1 MLNKNYS
8 TEKILLIFALILF
21 AGIIFFNAFYKND
34 ASIPSVIYINEN
46 DKVASE
52 NFDDNESNRN
62 LNKIN
67 INTATVEEL
76 SENLSGIGESIAK
89 RIVEYREHNG
99 EFTNIEDLKNVSG
112 IGDKMF
118 ENIKDLICVWV

>member
-8 TEKILLIFALILF
+8 TEKILLIVALILF
-21 AGIIFFNAFYKND
+21 AGIIFFNAFYKSD

-46 DKVASE
+46 DKISSE
-52 NFDDNESNRN
+52 NLDDNGQISN

-76 SENLSGIGESIAK
+76 SENLSGVGESIAK

-99 EFTNIEDLKNVSG
+99 EFTNIEDIKNVSG

-118 ENIKDLICVWV
+118 ESIKDLICV

>member
-8 TEKILLIFALILF
+8 TEKILLIVALILF
-21 AGIIFFNAFYKND
+21 AGIIFFNAFYKSD

-46 DKVASE
+46 DKVNSE
-52 NFDDNESNRN
+52 NLDDNESNRN

-76 SENLSGIGESIAK
+76 SENLSGVGESIAK

-99 EFTNIEDLKNVSG
+99 EFTNIEDIKNVSG

-118 ENIKDLICVWV
+118 ESIKDLICV

>member
-21 AGIIFFNAFYKND
+21 AGIIFFNAFYKSD

-46 DKVASE
+46 DKISSE
-52 NFDDNESNRN
+52 NLDDNESNRN

-76 SENLSGIGESIAK
+76 SENLSGVGESIAK

-99 EFTNIEDLKNVSG
+99 EFTNIEDIKNVSG

-118 ENIKDLICVWV
+118 ESIKDLICVWL

>member
-1 MLNKNYS
+1 MPKKNYS
-8 TEKILLIFALILF
+8 TEKILLIVALILF
-21 AGIIFFNAFYKND
+21 AGIIFFNAFYKSD

-46 DKVASE
+46 DKVNSE
-52 NFDDNESNRN
+52 NLDDNGQISN

-76 SENLSGIGESIAK
+76 SENLSGIGETIAK

-99 EFTNIEDLKNVSG
+99 EFTNIEDIKNVSG

-118 ENIKDLICVWV
+118 ESIKDLICVWL

>member
-8 TEKILLIFALILF
+8 TEKILLIVALILF
-21 AGIIFFNAFYKND
+21 AGIIFFNAFYKSD

-46 DKVASE
+46 DKVNSE
-52 NFDDNESNRN
+52 NLDDNESNRN
-62 LNKIN
+62 LNNIN

-76 SENLSGIGESIAK
+76 SENLSGVGESIAK

-99 EFTNIEDLKNVSG
+99 EFTNIEDIKNVSG

-118 ENIKDLICVWV
+118 ESIKDLICV

>member
-8 TEKILLIFALILF
+8 TEKILLIVALILF
-21 AGIIFFNAFYKND
+21 AGIIFFNAFYKSD

-46 DKVASE
+46 DKVNSE
-52 NFDDNESNRN
+52 NLDDNESNRN

-76 SENLSGIGESIAK
+76 SENLSGVGESIAK

-99 EFTNIEDLKNVSG
+99 EFTNIEDIKNVSG

-118 ENIKDLICVWV
+118 ESIKDLICVWL

>member
-8 TEKILLIFALILF
+8 TEKILLIVALILF
-21 AGIIFFNAFYKND
+21 AGIIFFNAFYKSD

-46 DKVASE
+46 DKISSE
-52 NFDDNESNRN
+52 NLDDNESNRN

-76 SENLSGIGESIAK
+76 SENLSGVGESIAK

-99 EFTNIEDLKNVSG
+99 EFTNIEDIKNVSG

-118 ENIKDLICVWV
+118 ETIKDLICV

>member
-8 TEKILLIFALILF
+8 TEKILLIVALILF
-21 AGIIFFNAFYKND
+21 AGIIFFNAFYKSD

-46 DKVASE
+46 DKISSE
-52 NFDDNESNRN
+52 NLDDNESNRN

-76 SENLSGIGESIAK
+76 SENLSGVGESIAK

-99 EFTNIEDLKNVSG
+99 EFTNIEDIKNVSG

-118 ENIKDLICVWV
+118 ESIKDLICVWL

>member
-21 AGIIFFNAFYKND
+21 AGIIFFNAFYKSD
-34 ASIPSVIYINEN
+34 ASIPSVIYVNEN
-46 DKVASE
+46 DKVNSE
-52 NFDDNESNRN
+52 NLDDNGQISN

-76 SENLSGIGESIAK
+76 SENLSGVGESIAK

-99 EFTNIEDLKNVSG
+99 EFTNIEDIKNVSG

-118 ENIKDLICVWV
+118 ESIKDLICVWL

>member
-8 TEKILLIFALILF
+8 TEKILLIVALILF
-21 AGIIFFNAFYKND
+21 AGIIFFNAFYKSD

-46 DKVASE
+46 DKISSE
-52 NFDDNESNRN
+52 NLDDNGQISN

-76 SENLSGIGESIAK
+76 SENLSGVGESIAK

-99 EFTNIEDLKNVSG
+99 EFTNIEDIKNVSG

-118 ENIKDLICVWV
+118 ESIKDLICVWL

>member
-8 TEKILLIFALILF
+8 TEKILLIVALILF
-21 AGIIFFNAFYKND
+21 AGIIFFNAFYKSD

-46 DKVASE
+46 DKVNSE
-52 NFDDNESNRN
+52 NLDDNGQISN

-76 SENLSGIGESIAK
+76 SENLSGIGETIAK

-99 EFTNIEDLKNVSG
+99 EFTNIEDIKNVSG

-118 ENIKDLICVWV
+118 ESIKDHICVWL

>member
-8 TEKILLIFALILF
+8 TEKILLIVALILF
-21 AGIIFFNAFYKND
+21 AGIIFFNAFYKSD

-46 DKVASE
+46 DKVNSE
-52 NFDDNESNRN
+52 NLDDNGQISN

-76 SENLSGIGESIAK
+76 SENLSGIGETIAK

-99 EFTNIEDLKNVSG
+99 EFTNIEDIKNVSG

-118 ENIKDLICVWV
+118 ESIKDLICV

>member
-8 TEKILLIFALILF
+8 TEKILLIVALILF
-21 AGIIFFNAFYKND
+21 AGIIFFNAFYKSD

-46 DKVASE
+46 DKVNSE
-52 NFDDNESNRN
+52 NLDDNGQITN

-76 SENLSGIGESIAK
+76 SENLSGIGETIAK

-99 EFTNIEDLKNVSG
+99 EFTNIEDIKNVSG

-118 ENIKDLICVWV
+118 ESIKDLICV

>member
-1 MLNKNYS
+1 LLNKNYS
-8 TEKILLIFALILF
+8 TEKILLIVALILF
-21 AGIIFFNAFYKND
+21 AGIIFFNAFYKSD

-46 DKVASE
+46 DKVNSE
-52 NFDDNESNRN
+52 NLDDNESNRN

-76 SENLSGIGESIAK
+76 SENLSGVGESIAK

-99 EFTNIEDLKNVSG
+99 EFTNIEDIKNVSG

-118 ENIKDLICVWV
+118 ESIKDLICV

>member
-8 TEKILLIFALILF
+8 TEKILLIVALILF
-21 AGIIFFNAFYKND
+21 AGIIFFNAFYKSD

-46 DKVASE
+46 DKVNSE
-52 NFDDNESNRN
+52 NLDDNGQITN

-76 SENLSGIGESIAK
+76 SENLSGIGETIAK

-99 EFTNIEDLKNVSG
+99 EFTNIEDIKNVSG

-118 ENIKDLICVWV
+118 ESIKDLICVWL

>member
-8 TEKILLIFALILF
+8 TEKILLIVALILF
-21 AGIIFFNAFYKND
+21 AGIIFFNAFYKSD

-46 DKVASE
+46 DKVNSE
-52 NFDDNESNRN
+52 NLDDNGQISN
-62 LNKIN
+62 LKKIN

-76 SENLSGIGESIAK
+76 SENLSGVGESIAK

-99 EFTNIEDLKNVSG
+99 EFTNIEDIKNVSG

-118 ENIKDLICVWV
+118 ESIKDLICV

>member
-8 TEKILLIFALILF
+8 TEKILLIVALILF
-21 AGIIFFNAFYKND
+21 AGIIFFNAFYKSD

-46 DKVASE
+46 DKVNSE
-52 NFDDNESNRN
+52 NLDDNGQISN

-76 SENLSGIGESIAK
+76 SENLSGVGESIAK

-99 EFTNIEDLKNVSG
+99 EFTNIEDIKNVSG
-112 IGDKMF
+112 IRDKMF
-118 ENIKDLICVWV
+118 ESIKDLICVWL

>member
-8 TEKILLIFALILF
+8 TEKILLIVALILF
-21 AGIIFFNAFYKND
+21 AGIIFFNAFYKSD

-46 DKVASE
+46 DKISSE
-52 NFDDNESNRN
+52 NLDDNESNRN

-76 SENLSGIGESIAK
+76 SENLSGVGESIAK

-99 EFTNIEDLKNVSG
+99 EFTNIEDIKNVSG

-118 ENIKDLICVWV
+118 ESIKDLICV

>member
-8 TEKILLIFALILF
+8 TEKILLIVALILF
-21 AGIIFFNAFYKND
+21 AGIIFFNAFYKSD

-46 DKVASE
+46 DKVNSE
-52 NFDDNESNRN
+52 NLDDNGQISN

-76 SENLSGIGESIAK
+76 SENLSGVGESIAK

-99 EFTNIEDLKNVSG
+99 EFTNIEDIKNVSG

-118 ENIKDLICVWV
+118 ESIKDLICVWL

>member
-8 TEKILLIFALILF
+8 TEKILLIVALILF
-21 AGIIFFNAFYKND
+21 AGIIFFNAFYKSD

-46 DKVASE
+46 TEDTSKNKDDTSSE
-52 NFDDNESNRN
+52 NRTD
-62 LNKIN
+62 KIN
-67 INTATVEEL
+67 INTATEKEL

-99 EFTNIEDLKNVSG
+99 EFTNIEDIKNVSG

-118 ENIKDLICVWV
+118 ENIRDSICV

>member
-8 TEKILLIFALILF
+8 TEKILLIVALILF
-21 AGIIFFNAFYKND
+21 AGIIFFNAFYKSD

-46 DKVASE
+46 DKISSE
-52 NFDDNESNRN
+52 NLDDNESNRN

-76 SENLSGIGESIAK
+76 SENLSGVGKSIAK

-99 EFTNIEDLKNVSG
+99 EFTNIEDIKNVSG

-118 ENIKDLICVWV
+118 ESIKDLICV

>member
-8 TEKILLIFALILF
+8 TEKILLIIALILF
-21 AGIIFFNAFYKND
+21 AGIIFFNAFYKSD

-46 DKVASE
+46 DKVNSE
-52 NFDDNESNRN
+52 NLDGNGQISN

-76 SENLSGIGESIAK
+76 SENLSGIGETIAK

-99 EFTNIEDLKNVSG
+99 EFTNIEDIKNVSG

-118 ENIKDLICVWV
+118 ESIKDLICVWL

>member
-8 TEKILLIFALILF
+8 TEKILLIVALILF
-21 AGIIFFNAFYKND
+21 AGIIFFNAFYKSD

-46 DKVASE
+46 DKVNSE
-52 NFDDNESNRN
+52 NLDDNGQISN

-76 SENLSGIGESIAK
+76 SENLSGVGESIAK

-99 EFTNIEDLKNVSG
+99 EFTNIEDIKNVSG

-118 ENIKDLICVWV
+118 ESIKDLICV

>member
-8 TEKILLIFALILF
+8 TEKILLIVALILF
-21 AGIIFFNAFYKND
+21 AGIIFFNAFYKSD

-46 DKVASE
+46 DKVNSE
-52 NFDDNESNRN
+52 NLDDNGQISN

-76 SENLSGIGESIAK
+76 SENLSGIGETIAK

-99 EFTNIEDLKNVSG
+99 EFTNIEDIKNVSG

-118 ENIKDLICVWV
+118 ESIKDLICVWL